1 VTPRSDSWQR
11 AYFAVSAILGEKL
24 DDAAAS
30 LVVAGAAPTSR
41 DEEFLVELRSPS
53 RAVRAKAIARGLSE
67 VALAL
72 DAARLA

>member
-1 VTPRSDSWQR
+1 VTPRSDSWRQ
-11 AYFAVSAILGEKL
+11 AYFAVSAILGEAP

-30 LVVAGAAPTSR
+30 LSVTGAEHPSR
-41 DEEFLVELRSPS
+41 DDEFLAGLRSPS
-53 RAVRAKAIARGLSE
+53 REVRAKAIARGLTQ